1 MPIAIRPEA
10 QMHAHDT
17 RPDPVPFIDR
27 LQLAALAAAPK
38 PAPGAALPQPT
49 FRWGSTA

>member
-1 MPIAIRPEA
+1 M
-10 QMHAHDT
+10 QTHDI
-17 RPDPVPFIDR
+17 RPDPAPFIDR

-38 PAPGAALPQPT
+38 PAPGEVLPQPT